1 MLVVAKSTD
10 RDYGSKSAESKD
22 GGCRLK
28 VIWQDPAGYNNTD
41 MKDVKNGAALKWL
54 IGRRREKM

>member
-22 GGCRLK
+22 SGSRVK
-28 VIWQDPAGYNNTD
+28 VIWQDPAGYNPN
-41 MKDVKNGAALKWL
+41 MKDVKNGAALTWL